1 MKSIA
6 AHIILAVLLA
16 AAGAVLWFAGTAE
29 QQLAAA
35 ERTLF
40 TLRYERAADE
50 LNAAA
55 PRGLLARITA
65 PLTGR
70 DATTTDAGALATY
83 WSGDYDTIAKSDN
96 PQLNLL
102 AADAEFRAVRRDG
115 GAWQAVVARLDGI
128 AKRYADVLR
137 TNPGHEDAAYN
148 YEFILGLRR
157 ALMGVRQNLP
167 ANDVAARGLTVHGNA
182 GAPPKD
188 TDAKKFRMIVPMM
201 PDERQEAEEASRAGR
216 KVRKG

>member
-1 MKSIA
+1 MRTATTQLFLAIVLFAVGA
-6 AHIILAVLLA
+6 A
-16 AAGAVLWFAGTAE
+16 LWFAGTGE

-40 TLRYERAADE
+40 TLRYERAVEE
-50 LNAAA
+50 LDAAA
-55 PRGLLARITA
+55 PRGILARVTA
-65 PLTGR
+65 PFVSGN
-70 DATTTDAGALATY
+70 AAGNDPAALALY
-83 WSGDYDTIAKSDN
+83 WSGDYDVLIKADD
-96 PQLNLL
+96 PRRALL
-102 AADAEFRAVRRDG
+102 AADADFRAMRRDG
-115 GAWQAVVARLDGI
+115 GNWQQVVARLDAIG
-128 AKRYADVLR
+128 KRYADVLR
-137 TNPGHEDAAYN
+137 TNPGNEEAAYN

-157 ALMGVRQNLP
+157 ALMSVKQNVP
-167 ANDVAARGLTVHGNA
+167 GRDFTASGLSVHGIA